1 MHYDTLIF
9 LLTKPE
15 PRLVGRVCQ
24 SPDPV
29 DRGPRHSAGPCTRP
43 VWMDDLCSRCWAS
56 RMAFH
61 GQWTLFQANPAAS
74 LLSGD
79 KIRSMEDIFGG
90 TGFRTYL
97 PEDW

>member
-1 MHYDTLIF
+1 
-9 LLTKPE
+9 
-15 PRLVGRVCQ
+15 
-24 SPDPV
+24 
-29 DRGPRHSAGPCTRP
+29 
-43 VWMDDLCSRCWAS
+43 
-56 RMAFH
+56 MAFH